1 MPWRRIH
8 RKSCGI
14 LNIWWVGDTITI
26 IIITTTTTT
35 TMVISTPKEKRRKIA
50 AVVDTPITNK
60 EAGLRGRWILGRGCI
75 YPVTQAV

>member
-14 LNIWWVGDTITI
+14 RNIWWVGDTITI
-26 IIITTTTTT
+26 IIITTTT
-35 TMVISTPKEKRRKIA
+35 MAISMPKEKRRRIA

-60 EAGLRGRWILGRGCI
+60 EAGLRGRWSSGRGNI